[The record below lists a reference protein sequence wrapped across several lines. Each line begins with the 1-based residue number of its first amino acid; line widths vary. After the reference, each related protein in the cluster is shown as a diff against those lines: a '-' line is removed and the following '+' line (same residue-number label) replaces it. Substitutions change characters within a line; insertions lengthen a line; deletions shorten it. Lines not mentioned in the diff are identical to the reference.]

1 MGNGAYLGLKGIK
14 GIRAYIGLKGIKGKR
29 GLLGTRGTIEDTGF
43 GLLHPLL
50 VVTLCLFP
58 YRRKNMASM

>member
-1 MGNGAYLGLKGIK
+1 MGKGPYL
-14 GIRAYIGLKGIKGKR
+14 GLKGIKGKR
-29 GLLGTRGTIEDTGF
+29 GLLRTEGTIEDTGLYRTRGTIEDTGF

-58 YRRKNMASM
+58 YRRKNMASI